1 MAKRRRKPPGYEN
14 WTWAEID
21 AGRKM
26 SRGQRSAARRWGVLT
41 DGTGSA
47 GGKPMAMLWVA
58 VVIIGTIVAIFSG
71 MR

>member
-1 MAKRRRKPPGYEN
+1 
-14 WTWAEID
+14 
-21 AGRKM
+21 M

-41 DGTGSA
+41 EGTGSA

-58 VVIIGTIVAIFSG
+58 VVLIGTIVAIFSG